1 MTRQTRTGRKP
12 RTPFSPEVREQAV
25 RLVQEQPRAHAS
37 AMIAFRHQH
46 RAHAAVVR
54 VATLLVA
61 LATALPAQPAPRGVD
76 ALLPRAAHVASPA
89 SRAPFVLTPSV
100 VLVVPSN
107 APPLRAVAVLFAA
120 HLRARTGA
128 VVRVTAR
135 PPRARDAR
143 YIVLDTGLDHRSAE
157 AYELAVD
164 SQRVVVRGAGVAGAR
179 WGMETL
185 LQLLE
190 PATGRN
196 ARRDRW
202 QAAATRVT
210 DAPAFAWR
218 GSMIDAGRHFLPVR
232 DIERHIDL
240 LARYKMN
247 VLHWHLTEDQGWR
260 IEIPRYPNLTR
271 IGAWRREAD
280 GSRYGGYY
288 TQAQI
293 RHVVRYAMARG
304 ITVVPE
310 IEIPGH
316 SSAAIASYPALGCT
330 NDTIQVPH
338 TWGVFADVYCAGKE
352 ETFTFLFH
360 VLDEVIALFPS
371 PYIHIGGDE
380 APKVRWKACAA
391 CQAVMQREGLA
402 NEEELQSWFLR
413 RIAAHVAT
421 RGRRI
426 IGWDEVLDGSYVP
439 GGMVQSWRDTAFTRA
454 AVTRDFDVI
463 ASPNAFTYLNRSAGE
478 LTLRDVYA
486 FNPVPNGLRDAER
499 ARILGGEVPLW
510 SEHIVSGANV
520 DLMALPRL
528 LAFAEL
534 LWSGPG
540 GDYATFAQR
549 VVKVHTP
556 ALSRAGYAIG
566 PEASPLVSMRIVY
579 DSITGTVRLQLP
591 MLADGLAMRA
601 STDGSPPSARS
612 PVVRDGALLPLT
624 GVTRLQA
631 FWGTSPVREAR
642 HVEGVQHR
650 AVGASVRSAPAA
662 DARYPGTG
670 SRSLSDGLRGST
682 DHADG
687 VWQGWSTPEVS
698 FALTLPKPVRGA
710 MLDARFLQNVRSW
723 ILLPR
728 EVTVSWSADGSTWSL
743 PVVITHQVPLT
754 REGAFAQSFVAQAP
768 IDLDARHLR
777 VVARSA
783 ILPPAHPGAGGAA
796 WMFVDELVV
805 RAPSDR

>member
-1 MTRQTRTGRKP
+1 
-12 RTPFSPEVREQAV
+12 
-25 RLVQEQPRAHAS
+25 
-37 AMIAFRHQH
+37 MIAFRHQH
-46 RAHAAVVR
+46 RAHAAVARGAAV
-54 VATLLVA
+54 LIA

-76 ALLPRAAHVASPA
+76 ALLPRAAQVTSPA
-89 SRAPFVLTPSV
+89 SQAPFVLPPSV
-100 VLVVPSN
+100 ALVVASN
-107 APPLRAVAVLFAA
+107 APLLRAVAVQFATR
-120 HLRARTGA
+120 LRSQTGA
-128 VVRVTAR
+128 MVRVTTR
-135 PPRARDAR
+135 PPSADDAR
-143 YIVLDTGLDHRSAE
+143 FIMLDTGLVHRSAE
-157 AYELAVD
+157 AYELVVD

-190 PATGRN
+190 PAAGRD
-196 ARRDRW
+196 ARRGRW

-271 IGAWRREAD
+271 IGAWRRESD

-293 RHVVRYAMARG
+293 RHVVRYAAARG

-316 SSAAIASYPALGCT
+316 SSAAIAAYPSLGCT
-330 NDTIQVPH
+330 NAIQVPS
-338 TWGVFADVYCAGKE
+338 TWGVFADVYCVGKE

-380 APKVRWKACAA
+380 APKERWKACAA

-413 RIAAHVAT
+413 RIAAHVAK

-439 GGMVQSWRDTAFTRA
+439 GGVVQSWRDTAFTRA
-454 AVTRDFDVI
+454 AVTRGFDVI
-463 ASPNAFTYLNRSAGE
+463 ASPNQFTYLNRSAGE
-478 LTLRDVYA
+478 LTLRDVYE
-486 FNPVPNGLRDAER
+486 FNPLPNGLRDEER
-499 ARILGGEVPLW
+499 ARILGGEAPLW

-520 DLMALPRL
+520 ELMALPRL

-540 GDYATFAQR
+540 GDHAAFAQR
-549 VVKVHTP
+549 VATVHAP
-556 ALSRAGYAIG
+556 SLSRAGYAIG
-566 PEASPLVSMRIVY
+566 PDASPLVSMRLEY
-579 DSITGTVRLQLP
+579 DTLSGRGQLRLP
-591 MLADGLAMRA
+591 VMADGLVMRA
-601 STDGSPPSARS
+601 STNGAPPSALS
-612 PVVRDGALLPLT
+612 PVMRDGAMLRPT
-624 GVTRLQA
+624 GITRLQA
-631 FWGTSPVREAR
+631 FWGTSPVREER
-642 HVEGVQHR
+642 RVEGVRHG
-650 AVGASVRSAPAA
+650 AVGASVRSVPSA

-670 SRSLSDGLRGST
+670 SRSLTDGLLGSI

-698 FALTLPKPVRGA
+698 FEVALPQPVRGA
-710 MLDARFLQNVRSW
+710 TLDARFLQNVRSW

-728 EVTVSWSADGSTWSL
+728 EVTVSWSADGSTWS
-743 PVVITHQVPLT
+743 PPIVIPHAVPPT
-754 REGAFAQSFVAQAP
+754 REGAFVQSFATRAP
-768 IDLDARHLR
+768 IDLDARFLR
-777 VVARSA
+777 VVARGA
-783 ILPPAHPGAGGAA
+783 VLPPEHPGAGGAA
-796 WMFVDELVV
+796 WVFVDELVV
-805 RAPSDR
+805 RAVVDR

>member
-1 MTRQTRTGRKP
+1 MTAFQHIR
-12 RTPFSPEVREQAV
+12 
-25 RLVQEQPRAHAS
+25 RAP
-37 AMIAFRHQH
+37 
-46 RAHAAVVR
+46 
-54 VATLLVA
+54 VA
-61 LATALPAQPAPRGVD
+61 LARLAALVLALAGALSAQPAPRGVD
-76 ALLPRAAHVASPA
+76 ALLPRATDVASPA
-89 SRAPFVLTPSV
+89 SQPPFVLPPSV
-100 VLVVPSN
+100 ALVVPSN
-107 APPLRAVAVLFAA
+107 APTLRAVAAQFAA
-120 HLRARTGA
+120 RLRTQTGA
-128 VVRVTAR
+128 TVRVTTR
-135 PPRARDAR
+135 PPQARDAR
-143 YIVLDTGLDHRSAE
+143 YIMLDTGLDHRSAE

-164 SQRVVVRGAGVAGAR
+164 RQRVIVRGAGAAGAR
-179 WGMETL
+179 WGTETL

-190 PATGRN
+190 TAAGAN
-196 ARRDRW
+196 ARRGRW
-202 QAAATRVT
+202 QVAATRVT

-293 RHVVRYAMARG
+293 RHVVRYAMDRG

-316 SSAAIASYPALGCT
+316 SSAAIASYPSLGCT
-330 NDTIQVPH
+330 NDTIQVPS
-338 TWGVFADVYCAGKE
+338 TWGVFADVYCVGKP

-380 APKVRWKACAA
+380 APKERWKACAA

-413 RIAAHVAT
+413 RIAAHVAK

-439 GGMVQSWRDTAFTRA
+439 GGVVQSWRDTSFTRT
-454 AVTRDFDVI
+454 AVTRGFDVI
-463 ASPNAFTYLNRSAGE
+463 ASPNEFTYLNRSAGE

-486 FNPVPNGLRDAER
+486 FNPVPNGLRDTER

-540 GDYATFAQR
+540 GDQATFAQR
-549 VVKVHTP
+549 VAAVHSP
-556 ALSRAGYAIG
+556 WLSRAGYAIG
-566 PEASPLVSMRIVY
+566 PDASPLVSMRIVS
-579 DSITGTVRLQLP
+579 DSISGRARLQLP
-591 MLADGLAMRA
+591 VMADGLVMRA
-601 STDGSPPSARS
+601 STNGAPPSAQS
-612 PVVRDGALLPLT
+612 PMVRNGALLRPMGL
-624 GVTRLQA
+624 TRLQA
-631 FWGTSPVREAR
+631 FWRTSPVREER
-642 HVEGVQHR
+642 RVEGVQHR

-670 SRSLSDGLRGST
+670 SRSLTDGLIGSI

-687 VWQGWSTPEVS
+687 IWQGWQTPEVS
-698 FALTLPKPVRGA
+698 WELALPQPVRGA
-710 MLDARFLQNVRSW
+710 TLDARFLQNVRSW

-728 EVTVSWSADGSTWSL
+728 EVTVSWSADGSTWSPPIVL
-743 PVVITHQVPLT
+743 THQVPLT
-754 REGAFAQSFVAQAP
+754 REGAFTRSFTAQAP
-768 IDLDARHLR
+768 SDLDARYLR
-777 VVARSA
+777 VVARGDV
-783 ILPPAHPGAGGAA
+783 LPPAHPGAGAAA
-796 WMFVDELVV
+796 WVFVDELVV
-805 RAPSDR
+805 RSARGRTP